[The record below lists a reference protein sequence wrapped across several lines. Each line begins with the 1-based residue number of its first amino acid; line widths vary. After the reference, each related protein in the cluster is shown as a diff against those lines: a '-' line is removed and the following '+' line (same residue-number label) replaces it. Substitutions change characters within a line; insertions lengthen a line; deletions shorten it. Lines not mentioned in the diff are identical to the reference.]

1 MNSSR
6 ALLHPHDL
14 ARDAFDLPHMFVGFL
29 KWKTIGPGKAGQQ
42 HGSDQQRVLISRR
55 HGARLILTVSGNFCG
70 PGRGLIATGDLARAD
85 RYDRHLS
92 AEAAIETSS

>member
-6 ALLHPHDL
+6 ALLHPHDF
-14 ARDAFDLPHMFVGFL
+14 ARDALNLSHMFVGFL
-29 KWKTIGPGKAGQQ
+29 KWKTIGPRKAGQR

-55 HGARLILTVSGNFCG
+55 YGARFILTVSGNFCG
-70 PGRGLIATGDLARAD
+70 PGHGLIATGGLTRAD

-92 AEAAIETSS
+92 G